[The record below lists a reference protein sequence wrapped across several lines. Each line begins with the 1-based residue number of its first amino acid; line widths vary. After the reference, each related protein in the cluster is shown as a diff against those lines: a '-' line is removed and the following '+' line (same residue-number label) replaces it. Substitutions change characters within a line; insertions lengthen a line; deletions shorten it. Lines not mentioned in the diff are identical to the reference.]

1 MTDEQKKQIVSLRS
15 RGVSYTD
22 IASNLQLS
30 RDTVKSYC
38 RRHGVSTV
46 ECTERSALDCC
57 EFCGKELKQTEG
69 KKKKRFCS
77 RECCLN
83 WWHNHPESINKKAV
97 YSFRCACCGKEFTS
111 YGNAKRKYCSHE
123 CYIADRFKKG
133 GSRE

>member
-38 RRHGVSTV
+38 RRNGVSTK
-46 ECTERSALDCC
+46 ECTEKSTSDCC

-83 WWHNHPESINKKAV
+83 WWHSHPESINKKAV
-97 YSFRCACCGKEFTS
+97 YSFKCACCGKEFTS

-133 GSRE
+133 GSHE

>member
-46 ECTERSALDCC
+46 ECTEKSTSNCC
-57 EFCGKELKQTEG
+57 EFCGKEEETLLQ
-69 KKKKRFCS
+69 
-77 RECCLN
+77 
-83 WWHNHPESINKKAV
+83 P
-97 YSFRCACCGKEFTS
+97 
-111 YGNAKRKYCSHE
+111 
-123 CYIADRFKKG
+123 
-133 GSRE
+133 